1 MICAI
6 AALVL
11 RHSLRPVPGS
21 LRLIIAAGAVD
32 VGANALYLEATRHG
46 LLSLVAVLAS
56 LYPASTVVLARV
68 LLKERFT
75 AAQMAGMACAAAGV
89 ACIAFGR

>member
-1 MICAI
+1 MIV
-6 AALVL
+6 ALLL

-21 LRLIIAAGAVD
+21 LRLILGSGAVD
-32 VGANALYLEATRHG
+32 VAANALYLEATRFG
-46 LLSLVAVLAS
+46 YLSLVAVLAS

-75 AAQMAGMACAAAGV
+75 PAQTAGMACAVAGV